1 MLALRRL
8 ELPGIGPEDV
18 VLDADGR
25 ILAGVADGRILRVDP
40 ANGAVEEVANTGGRP
55 LGLEWCADGRLL
67 ACDAELGLLQI
78 DIETGGTV
86 TPLVIAVDG
95 VALNF
100 ASNVVEAPDGTI
112 YFTASTRDFDL
123 EHYLGDLLEH
133 AGTGRLFRRDRDGL
147 VQTLLDG
154 LHFANGVALAPD
166 GSCVVVAETGAYRL
180 TRYWLTGERTGAHDV
195 LIDNLPGFPD
205 NISLGSDGLIWV
217 TLAAPRDRLLDLLLP
232 RPGFLRQLV
241 WLLPDR
247 LKPAP
252 KRTVHVVTVSFDGQ
266 LVHDLQAAGE
276 EYSMVTG
283 VVERGGVLYLG
294 SLHETA
300 VAVSAVGR

>member
-1 MLALRRL
+1 M
-8 ELPGIGPEDV
+8 
-18 VLDADGR
+18 LDADGR
-25 ILAGVADGRILRVDP
+25 VLAGVADGRILRVHP
-40 ANGAVEEVANTGGRP
+40 ATGAVETVTRTGGRP

-67 ACDAELGLLQI
+67 VCDSERGLLQI
-78 DIETGGTV
+78 DLESGGTV
-86 TPLVIAVDG
+86 TTLVAAIDG
-95 VALNF
+95 VPLNF
-100 ASNVVEAPDGTI
+100 ASNVVEAADGTI
-112 YFTASTRDFDL
+112 YFSASTRNFDL
-123 EHYLGDLLEH
+123 DHYLGDLLEH
-133 AGTGRLFRRDRDGL
+133 DGTGRLFRRDIDGR

-154 LHFANGVALAPD
+154 LQFANGVALAPD

-180 TRYWLTGERTGAHDV
+180 TRYWLTGARAGTHDV
-195 LIDNLPGFPD
+195 LVDNLPGFPD

-232 RPGFLRQLV
+232 RPGVLRQLV

-252 KRTVHVVTVSFDGQ
+252 KRAVLVVAVSLDGEV
-266 LVHDLQAAGE
+266 VHDLHAPGD

-283 VVERGGVLYLG
+283 VVERDGTLYLG

-300 VAVSAVGR
+300 VAISVLR